1 MDSNEKRILQYAAT
15 IKKYRKLRNM
25 SQEDLSNTSGIN
37 VSTIKK
43 YEAGFRNPKYEQLEK
58 IASALGINVNSF
70 YDNSIGTNGELL
82 SALINIESQTDMIIS
97 GDKDEDGNYDPDS
110 ISIKFKDKSI
120 NELISQYLKYKND
133 INDKTDKDN
142 IDESVVEKLILS
154 DTPIKKSPK

>member
-1 MDSNEKRILQYAAT
+1 
-15 IKKYRKLRNM
+15 M
-25 SQEDLSNTSGIN
+25 SSFLS
-37 VSTIKK
+37 
-43 YEAGFRNPKYEQLEK
+43 
-58 IASALGINVNSF
+58 
-70 YDNSIGTNGELL
+70 
-82 SALINIESQTDMIIS
+82 
-97 GDKDEDGNYDPDS
+97 KDEDGNYDPDS